1 MEVIMNASK
10 TLSLSHQLIKLDIAG
25 CRRLNTY
32 CQSPAIQGFFS
43 IVSRLGDGAL
53 WYALGLSLP
62 VIYGWQGVSDLFT
75 YTLTGLICVRLYK
88 QLKKRLV
95 RERPFIQHL
104 DIMKGYETLDQYSFP
119 SGHTMHAVCF
129 SMLLIASFP
138 AYAVIAIPFSILIA
152 ISRVV
157 LGLHYPS
164 DVVCGALFG
173 AAIAFL
179 GQFCL
184 LPLFTN

>member
-1 MEVIMNASK
+1 MNASK

-43 IVSRLGDGAL
+43 LVSRLGDGVL
-53 WYALGLSLP
+53 WYVLGLSLP
-62 VIYGWQGVSDLFT
+62 MIYGWQGVSVLFT
-75 YTLTGLICVRLYK
+75 YTLTGLICVGLYK
-88 QLKKRLV
+88 QLKKRLI

-104 DIMKGYETLDQYSFP
+104 DIMQGCKALDTYSFP

-129 SMLLIASFP
+129 SILLIASCP
-138 AYAVIAIPFSILIA
+138 AYAVIAVPFSILVA
-152 ISRVV
+152 ISRIV

-164 DVVCGALFG
+164 NVVCGALLG
-173 AAIAFL
+173 TALAFL
-179 GQFCL
+179 GQLYL

>member
-1 MEVIMNASK
+1 
-10 TLSLSHQLIKLDIAG
+10 
-25 CRRLNTY
+25 
-32 CQSPAIQGFFS
+32 
-43 IVSRLGDGAL
+43 
-53 WYALGLSLP
+53 
-62 VIYGWQGVSDLFT
+62 
-75 YTLTGLICVRLYK
+75 
-88 QLKKRLV
+88 
-95 RERPFIQHL
+95 
-104 DIMKGYETLDQYSFP
+104 MKGYETLDQYSFP

-173 AAIAFL
+173 AAIALL